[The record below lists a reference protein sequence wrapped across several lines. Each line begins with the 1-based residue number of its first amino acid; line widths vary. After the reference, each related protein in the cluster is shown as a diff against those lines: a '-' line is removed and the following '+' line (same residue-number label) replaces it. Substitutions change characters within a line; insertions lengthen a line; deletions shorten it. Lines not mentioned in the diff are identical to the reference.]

1 MSRELK
7 LALILGFS
15 FVLAVTVLVS
25 DHWRTGRGSDLA
37 TLPGDDPSQ
46 MTTVGRLEGK
56 KDVLTPAVP
65 LPETDPKPVMPVKPD
80 TGMAVKPD
88 SHSSE
93 DANGLKTSPLPAG
106 PAPTATPDREY
117 TIADGDTLYK
127 IAKQTYSDAGLH
139 KALADYNKLG
149 DGRGLK
155 VGAKIKLPDRA
166 VLTGDALPY
175 AGPNKT
181 AGTAPKPETS
191 DIRKVMETTVTYK
204 IQPGDTLSS
213 IARKAGCP
221 VSKLL
226 ELNKSLR
233 GREDSLTV
241 GVELSV
247 PKKGQ

>member
-25 DHWRTGRGSDLA
+25 DHWRTGRGGDLA
-37 TLPGDDPSQ
+37 SLPGDDPTQ

-56 KDVLTPAVP
+56 KDVMTPAVP
-65 LPETDPKPVMPVKPD
+65 LPEPEPKRVTPAKPEN
-80 TGMAVKPD
+80 GQAVKPEPQA
-88 SHSSE
+88 SGE
-93 DANGLKTSPLPAG
+93 LPTSPLPTG
-106 PAPTATPDREY
+106 PVPSTTPDREY

-155 VGAKIKLPDRA
+155 VGAKIRLPDRA

-175 AGPNKT
+175 AGPSKT
-181 AGTAPKPETS
+181 AGNSAKPETS

-213 IARKAGCP
+213 IARKAGCS

-226 ELNKSLR
+226 DLNKSLR
-233 GREDSLTV
+233 GREDSLTA
-241 GVELSV
+241 GAELNV
-247 PKKGQ
+247 PKKDR

>member
-37 TLPGDDPSQ
+37 SLPGDDPNR
-46 MTTVGRLEGK
+46 MTTVGKLDGK
-56 KDVLTPAVP
+56 KDVLTPVQP
-65 LPETDPKPVMPVKPD
+65 LPEPEPRPVVTQKPEVGPSPKVDPQ
-80 TGMAVKPD
+80 G
-88 SHSSE
+88 E
-93 DANGLKTSPLPAG
+93 NGLKTSPLPSG
-106 PAPTATPDREY
+106 PAPTTTPDRDY
-117 TIADGDTLYK
+117 TIAEGDTLYK
-127 IAKQTYSDAGLH
+127 IAKQTYSDAALH
-139 KALADYNKLG
+139 KALAEYNKLG

-155 VGAKIKLPDRA
+155 VGAKIRLPDRA
-166 VLTGDALPY
+166 VLTGDALPFS
-175 AGPNKT
+175 GPVKT
-181 AGTAPKPETS
+181 SGNAPKPEIS
-191 DIRKVMETTVTYK
+191 DIRKAMETTVTYRV
-204 IQPGDTLSS
+204 QAGDTLSA
-213 IARKAGCP
+213 IARKVGCS

-241 GVELSV
+241 GAELNV